1 MLLDRIL
8 RSFFVTLTSTQLA
21 LTKHNILQWLA
32 GVVVAGVIEGEEIV
46 VVLSHAAIVVAEV
59 TEEETVVVL
68 LLEAAVVTLLL
79 EEIAVVLFREEAEE
93 DVVHLLRWKSCKW
106 S

>member
-1 MLLDRIL
+1 LLP
-8 RSFFVTLTSTQLA
+8 
-21 LTKHNILQWLA
+21 
-32 GVVVAGVIEGEEIV
+32 
-46 VVLSHAAIVVAEV
+46 
-59 TEEETVVVL
+59 
-68 LLEAAVVTLLL
+68 